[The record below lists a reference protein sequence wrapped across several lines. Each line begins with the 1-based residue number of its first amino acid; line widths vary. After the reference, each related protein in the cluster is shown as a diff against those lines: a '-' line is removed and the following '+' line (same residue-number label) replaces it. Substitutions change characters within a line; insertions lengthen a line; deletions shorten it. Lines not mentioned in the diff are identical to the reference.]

1 MAAGSV
7 ADAAF
12 MAMLSSMQLQQQQQH
27 LLARDDPTGVDPS
40 RDGLSD
46 EGGEGEGVD
55 DESAGDDPAGGGLAG
70 VGDVPAVQQEERGS
84 TGDLC
89 RHPEQPLRG
98 DLMHDRGDENAT
110 MVDEQAADANAN
122 AMDERDGGR
131 VGGGRAVNEQAL
143 PFLADVGGDRA
154 GLVGDGVGRA
164 GGRFVG
170 RTGRGDRAE
179 LAGDRAGLVGDGV
192 GRAGGRPVGRAEHGD
207 RAGLAGDGIG
217 RAGGRPVGR
226 AGLAGDGVGRAGG
239 RPRDPNRMG
248 NRALTRG
255 LYEQFNG
262 WFLRDGSAEGVFAA
276 GFAKELTCALPYR
289 GNSTVQMYRGNSTG
303 QICTKESFFESSLA
317 RQRFSR
323 FVKKMCLQHKEEI
336 ETRFGFDIADIGVHS
351 WRKCGLVKYNCIV

>member
-110 MVDEQAADANAN
+110 MVDEQAK
-122 AMDERDGGR
+122 
-131 VGGGRAVNEQAL
+131 NEQAANERCLSL
-143 PFLADVGGDRA
+143 PTSAATELGSPVM
-154 GLVGDGVGRA
+154 
-164 GGRFVG
+164 
-170 RTGRGDRAE
+170 E
-179 LAGDRAGLVGDGV
+179 LAA
-192 GRAGGRPVGRAEHGD
+192 PVD
-207 RAGLAGDGIG
+207 VPLAVRDAATELSSPATELGSSAMELAAPVDVPLAVRNTATELGSPAMELAAPVDVPLGELGSPAMELAAPVDVPAIPIVWAIG
-217 RAGGRPVGR
+217 R
-226 AGLAGDGVGRAGG
+226 
-239 RPRDPNRMG
+239 
-248 NRALTRG
+248 
-255 LYEQFNG
+255 
-262 WFLRDGSAEGVFAA
+262 
-276 GFAKELTCALPYR
+276 
-289 GNSTVQMYRGNSTG
+289 
-303 QICTKESFFESSLA
+303 
-317 RQRFSR
+317 
-323 FVKKMCLQHKEEI
+323 
-336 ETRFGFDIADIGVHS
+336 
-351 WRKCGLVKYNCIV
+351 